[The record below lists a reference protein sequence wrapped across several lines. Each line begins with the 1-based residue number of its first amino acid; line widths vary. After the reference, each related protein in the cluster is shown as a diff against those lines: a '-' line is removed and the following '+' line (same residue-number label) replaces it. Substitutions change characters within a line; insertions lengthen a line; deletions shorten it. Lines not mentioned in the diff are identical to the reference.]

1 MVQADDIRIGSFVA
15 HDKLRSAQE
24 KMITEGII
32 ALEEKGFLFAAAPT
46 GIGKTAASL
55 AAAIEIAR
63 NSDYPKQVLFLT
75 GRQSQHRIVVETI
88 KSINSKLAR
97 DIPDVKVVDIIGRE
111 SMCEEVDKITG
122 KCSCEDNIVEG
133 SKQKRR
139 DELKD
144 LSLIHI

>member
-1 MVQADDIRIGSFVA
+1 MKDNLLGRSIVRFTFMEHADNIRVGNFVA

-32 ALEEKGFLFAAAPT
+32 ALEEEGFLFAAAPT

-75 GRQSQHRIVVETI
+75 GRQSQHKIVVETI
-88 KSINSKLAR
+88 KS
-97 DIPDVKVVDIIGRE
+97 
-111 SMCEEVDKITG
+111 
-122 KCSCEDNIVEG
+122 
-133 SKQKRR
+133 
-139 DELKD
+139 